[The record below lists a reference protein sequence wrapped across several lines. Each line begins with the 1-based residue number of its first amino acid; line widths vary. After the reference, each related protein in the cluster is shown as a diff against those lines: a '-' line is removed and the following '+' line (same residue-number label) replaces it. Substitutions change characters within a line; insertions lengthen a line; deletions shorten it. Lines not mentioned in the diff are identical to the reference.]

1 MCMAGELDNARDK
14 MVAQVGIVQVARG
27 MRASLCAERVWYWQC
42 FRCTGCPPFLPS
54 TKHSSRN
61 RIRRVQPNA
70 LQVTQ
75 PGYQA
80 FLRYM
85 CPRWES
91 AAVGGGPVPPGDD
104 LSACPR
110 PVLGTYDDHDYVNGL
125 CIEYFE
131 LELGGKGGEDA
142 GKRWC
147 GC

>member
-1 MCMAGELDNARDK
+1 MACVLACVQSGSCPGGASFVLAATLPAEHQ
-14 MVAQVGIVQVARG
+14 AQ
-27 MRASLCAERVWYWQC
+27 
-42 FRCTGCPPFLPS
+42 
-54 TKHSSRN
+54 
-61 RIRRVQPNA
+61 QPQPHPVRPTHA

-110 PVLGTYDDHDYVNGL
+110 PVLGTYDDHDYVSRLG
-125 CIEYFE
+125 IESFE
-131 LELGGKGGEDA
+131 IDLGGKGGEDA